1 MQTLSPQARDKIFSR
16 LKFIYN
22 EDIAETYMPA
32 IDNLVEKYSTILSQK
47 PFKPQWDQEDTVL
60 ITYGDSI
67 RDSNNKHSLAT
78 LKQFAD
84 KHLSDCFTTIHLLPI
99 FPYTSDDGFSV
110 ADYRMIRSDLGDW
123 QDVRNLGENYDLM
136 FDFVLNHC
144 SRVSLYFADFRADRD
159 PYRDFFIYEDPDND
173 WDNVVRP
180 RSTPVL
186 TEIPTRDGIKY
197 VWTTFSADQVD
208 LNYKNPKVLMEALD
222 ILLFYLSQGSR
233 ITRLDAVAFLWKET
247 GTSCVHLPQTHEV
260 VKLMRD
266 LTQELSPG
274 AVLLTE
280 TNVPHKEN
288 ISYFGD
294 GDEAHMVYQFS
305 LPPLLLHAIHTGN
318 THYLYEWLKEL
329 SPPPEGCTY
338 FNFTAS
344 HDGIGVRPLEGL
356 LPDEEV
362 KQLLEDMRAR
372 GAYIS
377 TRRNKDGK
385 NTPYEINVTYFD
397 AFRNP
402 GNQSAPWQVAR
413 FLLSQTFALSM
424 RGIPGIYIHSLLAT
438 PNDIPRVE
446 ITGATRSINR
456 HQWNEEELEAL
467 LEVPE
472 SNTFLLMREYLRRI
486 RIRQRQT
493 AFHPDAEQTVIRLG
507 KANLMGLVRYSQDDK
522 QTIIALYNFSK
533 TACHLPIDM
542 FSHLIGNSEGWW
554 DLLYDNPPIIE
565 EEGLLIRPY
574 ACHWLVS
581 EQEKA

>member
-1 MQTLSPQARDKIFSR
+1 MQTLSPQVRDQIFSR

-22 EDIAETYMPA
+22 EEVAKEYLPK
-32 IDNLVEKYSTILSQK
+32 IDALAEKYTKQLEEK
-47 PFKPQWDQEDTVL
+47 PFKPQWDEKDTVL
-60 ITYGDSI
+60 ISYGDSI
-67 RDSNNKHSLAT
+67 RDSSKKQSLAT
-78 LKQFAD
+78 LKRFAD
-84 KHLSDCFTTIHLLPI
+84 KHLGSCFSTIHLLPI

-159 PYRDFFIYEDPDND
+159 PYRDFFIYESPEKD
-173 WDNVVRP
+173 WSNLVRP
-180 RSTPVL
+180 RSTPAL
-186 TEIPTRDGIKY
+186 TEIPTREGIKF

-222 ILLFYLSQGSR
+222 ILFFYLSEGSR
-233 ITRLDAVAFLWKET
+233 ITRLDAIAFLWKEE

-266 LTQELSPG
+266 LTEELSPG
-274 AVLLTE
+274 SVLLTE

-288 ISYFGD
+288 ISYFGE
-294 GDEAHMVYQFS
+294 GDEAQMVYQFS

-318 THYLYEWLKEL
+318 TQYLYDWLKDL
-329 SPPPEGCTY
+329 TPPPAGCTY

-356 LPDEEV
+356 LPNDEV

-424 RGIPGIYIHSLLAT
+424 RGIPGVYIHSLLAT
-438 PNDIPRVE
+438 PNDISRVE

-456 HQWNEEELEAL
+456 HQWNESELEAL

-486 RIRQRQT
+486 RIRQDQA

-507 KANLMGLVRYSQDDK
+507 ACNLMGLVRKSLDGQ
-522 QTIIALYNFSK
+522 QNIVALYNFAK
-533 TACHLPIDM
+533 TSCHLKEELFTD
-542 FSHLIGNSEGWW
+542 LIGNSDQWW
-554 DLLYDNPPIIE
+554 DLLYDNAPIME
-565 EEGLLIRPY
+565 DEGLLMKPY

-581 EQEKA
+581 EQSKV